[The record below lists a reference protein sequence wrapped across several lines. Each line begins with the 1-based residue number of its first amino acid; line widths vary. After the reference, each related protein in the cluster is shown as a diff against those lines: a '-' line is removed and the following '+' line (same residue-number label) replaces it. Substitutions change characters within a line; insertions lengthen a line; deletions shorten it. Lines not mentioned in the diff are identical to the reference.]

1 MGDLVLT
8 CTGGLS
14 RNRRVGIGLGHGK
27 SLETVLEELGQ
38 VAEGVITT
46 RTAYQLAQKMSIE
59 MPITEQIY
67 ALLYEGCSAQV
78 VLRNLLGRERKSE
91 RE

>member
-1 MGDLVLT
+1 
-8 CTGGLS
+8 
-14 RNRRVGIGLGHGK
+14 
-27 SLETVLEELGQ
+27 
-38 VAEGVITT
+38 TT
-46 RTAYQLAQKMSIE
+46 RTAYQLAHRMNIE

-78 VLRNLLGRERKSE
+78 VLQNLLGRERKSE